1 MFRIYNIQFYQLI
14 NLDEIAIEI
23 IQAIASASGLVL
35 CAPVTAFVA
44 ARFYGDGNAV
54 NQKTVKTSRR

>member
-23 IQAIASASGLVL
+23 IQAIASATGLVL
-35 CAPVTAFVA
+35 CAPVTASVA
-44 ARFYGDGNAV
+44 ARFYGGGNV
-54 NQKTVKTSRR
+54 NPRKHT